1 MPSPLKSPTT
11 TETGLVPT
19 ANGLP
24 VAAVNPPE
32 PFPSSTV
39 TLLLPLIRR
48 GKVLNAIPVEVPH
61 RHGIRTCSHRETGC
75 PWPP

>member
-1 MPSPLKSPTT
+1 MPSPLKSPTA
-11 TETGLVPT
+11 TEKDVVPT

-39 TLLLPLIRR
+39 TLL
-48 GKVLNAIPVEVPH
+48 
-61 RHGIRTCSHRETGC
+61 
-75 PWPP
+75 PP